1 MKKVAN
7 IFYTLFF
14 IASLIF
20 EGYCLQKFESDYVT
34 IIGGGAVVLIASYLF
49 IDVLISVYE
58 RERDRF
64 LEAARQRESLAIK
77 EVREEMLE
85 MQKFQKAL
93 YISGK
98 RQTETLK
105 ELGEILESIDSR
117 LEQLAEDSSFEET
130 A

>member
-49 IDVLISVYE
+49 IDVWISVYE
-58 RERDRF
+58 RESDRF
-64 LEAARQRESLAIK
+64 LDAARQRESLAIK
-77 EVREEMLE
+77 
-85 MQKFQKAL
+85 
-93 YISGK
+93 
-98 RQTETLK
+98 
-105 ELGEILESIDSR
+105 
-117 LEQLAEDSSFEET
+117 
-130 A
+130 